1 MNLAAVLGL
10 GLLIGGVLGALG
22 GGGAILTVPALVY
35 LLGMSPQDATTASL
49 VVVGLTAVAGTM
61 GHARDGR
68 VRPLVGVAFGL
79 LGGVA
84 ALGGTVV
91 NHLVDPRLLLL
102 GFAVVMGVAATG
114 MLLRA
119 RGGGGRGAGEGGS
132 GDDDGAG
139 VSVPDGGR
147 EDVPARAG
155 AGTAGEAAGSAG
167 KAAGEI
173 EEAGGGGS
181 PGPVRT
187 APAGS
192 PPAARRRTAAV
203 VTKVTLAALG
213 VGFLTGLFG
222 VGGGFV
228 IVPALVLTLGL
239 PMPAAVGTSLLV
251 IAINSAASLA
261 ARAGQA
267 HLDWAV
273 IVPLTLTAMA
283 GSVAGRRIAGR
294 LPGAILTRA
303 FAVLLLAVAAY
314 VAAGS
319 LLTLT

>member
-1 MNLAAVLGL
+1 
-10 GLLIGGVLGALG
+10 
-22 GGGAILTVPALVY
+22 
-35 LLGMSPQDATTASL
+35 
-49 VVVGLTAVAGTM
+49 M

-91 NHLVDPRLLLL
+91 NRLVDPHLLLL
-102 GFAVVMGVAATG
+102 GFAVVMGAAATG

-119 RGGGGRGAGEGGS
+119 RGGDGDGGDGGAGTSAPGG
-132 GDDDGAG
+132 GH
-139 VSVPDGGR
+139 

-155 AGTAGEAAGSAG
+155 AGAGGEAVGRAGQG
-167 KAAGEI
+167 AGEI
-173 EEAGGGGS
+173 EEAGGGGGEGR
-181 PGPVRT
+181 PGPLRI
-187 APAGS
+187 ASPGS
-192 PPAARRRTAAV
+192 PPSAPTARRRTAAT

-273 IVPLTLTAMA
+273 VLPLTLTAVA
-283 GSVAGRRIAGR
+283 GSVVGRRIAGR
-294 LPGAILTRA
+294 LPGATLTRA
-303 FAVLLLAVAAY
+303 FAVLLLAVAAC

-319 LLTLT
+319 LLELT